1 MWIRIDCEDDTNIF
15 EQELWED
22 SHEALFNRLVEAK
35 TAVFLDV
42 PDHYINNS
50 SNSIELEFAYYEC
63 IKLPNVPNQ
72 IRKLGFD
79 VTCLLNNRGGLTRSV
94 WVSSSTN
101 ISNNTVQKTK
111 EVSMSG
117 LIERNKS
124 AALDAA
130 RITLGKAVLNKLSK
144 KVKDY
149 LPVGYK
155 AKASDPFVQLILANV
170 FVFIADNYGLGG
182 EKISLLA
189 NTALDAAMH
198 NIGDN
203 FNVEGILDDL
213 FEGIEIPKNLK
224 S

>member
-1 MWIRIDCEDDTNIF
+1 MWIKIDCEDDANIF

-22 SHEALFNRLVEAK
+22 SHAELFDRLVEEK

-42 PDHYINNS
+42 PDKYVS
-50 SNSIELEFAYYEC
+50 DSIELEFGYYQVSRLSVPPEP
-63 IKLPNVPNQ
+63 IK
-72 IRKLGFD
+72 KLGFH
-79 VTCLLNNRGGLTRSV
+79 VTCQLQGRDNLTRPV
-94 WVSSSTN
+94 WVLNSVN
-101 ISNNTVQKTK
+101 IFNEIVSNTTK

-155 AKASDPFVQLILANV
+155 AKASDPFVQLVLANV

-182 EKISLLA
+182 DKVSLLA

-224 S
+224 N